1 MTKQFVNGV
10 SCKAVKGQFGEFFNI
25 SLNLEK
31 LTQYQNEKGY
41 VNLTMSKRKEVGQ
54 YGETHSF
61 TLNEWK
67 PSDSQVINA
76 VNMKPISELT
86 YDEIFI
92 DSLPF

>member
-1 MTKQFVNGV
+1 MTKQFVNGA

-31 LTQYQNEKGY
+31 LAQYQNEKGY
-41 VNLTMSKRKEVGQ
+41 VNLTMSKRQEVGQ

-61 TLNEWK
+61 KLNDWK

-76 VNMKPISELT
+76 VNMRPISELIDDI
-86 YDEIFI
+86 DE
-92 DSLPF
+92 LPF